1 MSRNISLMS
10 GKKDDKNSLFGKISV
25 SPNETTDAQLAGEY
39 NLGVSTIHSTKSFYD
54 FLSEDFK
61 NKKAYVCTGSACMC
75 RGTQENVTQKLKSK
89 LGEDSVGEMIC
100 LGRCYENSAFYYNGE
115 NYSGDDINQLDD
127 IISGSHKS
135 IPYTMKSFSDTSF
148 LVEDEVFSTYDDFR
162 ELLQTCFE
170 ADKNDLIDS
179 LKDSGLRGRGGAGF
193 PTGMKW
199 EFCKAQEAKA
209 KYVVCNADEGDP
221 GAYSDR
227 YLLEE
232 QALKVLFGMVICGYI
247 IGSKQGFMYIRGEYP
262 ESIDITNETL
272 SKLRDLGLLGENIL
286 GSGFD
291 FDMSVVEGQGA
302 YICGEETALIA
313 SIEGRRAEVDVRPPF
328 PVVEG
333 LYKKPTV
340 VNNVESLAAVAA
352 IFKLG
357 SESYKSIGN
366 GRSLGTK
373 LISLDGHFN
382 NPGLYEVDLG
392 TSLEFI
398 IDNIG
403 GGFNEDIKAI
413 QIGGPLGGIVPVD
426 ILKTLTLD
434 FEVFAEAGFLLGHAS
449 FVCIPRSFSAVEY
462 AKHLFAFTA
471 HESCGKCFPCR
482 LGSTRGKEMLGSA
495 IDGTQK
501 FSEELIHDL
510 LETMEVGSLCALG
523 GGLPLAIKNLL
534 EHCSDEFEPLME
546 K

>member
-1 MSRNISLMS
+1 MSRNISLLS

-426 ILKTLTLD
+426 ILRTLTLD

>member
-1 MSRNISLMS
+1 MSRNISLLS

-25 SPNETTDAQLAGEY
+25 SPNETSDAQLAGEY

-75 RGTQENVTQKLKSK
+75 RGTQEDVTQKLKSK
-89 LGEDSVGEMIC
+89 FGQDAVGEMIC

-115 NYSGDDINQLDD
+115 NYSGDDINQLDE
-127 IISGSHKS
+127 IIDGKHKS
-135 IPYTMKSFSDTSF
+135 TSYTMRSFSDTSF
-148 LVEDEVFSTYDDFR
+148 LVENEAFSTFKDFKD
-162 ELLQTCFE
+162 LLETCFQT
-170 ADKNDLIDS
+170 DKNDLINT

-199 EFCKAQEAKA
+199 EFCSDQDAPA

-272 SKLRDLGLLGENIL
+272 AKLRDLNLLGNNIL

-291 FDMSVVEGQGA
+291 FDMNVVEGQGA

-340 VNNVESLAAVAA
+340 VNNVESLAAVAL
-352 IFKLG
+352 IFKHG
-357 SESYKSIGN
+357 SDSYKNIGN

-392 TSLEFI
+392 TPLSRI
-398 IDNIG
+398 IDEIG
-403 GGFNEDIKAI
+403 GGFNDDIKAI

-426 ILKTLTLD
+426 ILRSLTLD
-434 FEVFAEAGFLLGHAS
+434 FEVFADAGFLLGHAS

-495 IDGTQK
+495 IDDNQK
-501 FSEELIHDL
+501 FSEELIYDL

-523 GGLPLAIKNLL
+523 GGLPLAIRNLL
-534 EHCSDEFEPLME
+534 EHCSDEFKPLME

>member
-1 MSRNISLMS
+1 MSRNISLLS

-25 SPNETTDAQLAGEY
+25 SPNETSDAQLAGEY

-75 RGTQENVTQKLKSK
+75 RGTQEDVTQKLKSK
-89 LGEDSVGEMIC
+89 FGQDAVGEMIC

-115 NYSGDDINQLDD
+115 NYSGDDINQLDE
-127 IISGSHKS
+127 IIDGKHKS
-135 IPYTMKSFSDTSF
+135 TSYTMRSFSDTSF
-148 LVEDEVFSTYDDFR
+148 LVENEAFSTFKDFKD
-162 ELLQTCFE
+162 LLETCFQT
-170 ADKNDLIDS
+170 DKNDLINT

-199 EFCKAQEAKA
+199 EFCSDQDAPA

-272 SKLRDLGLLGENIL
+272 SKLRDLNLLGNNIL

-291 FDMSVVEGQGA
+291 FDMNVVEGQGA

-340 VNNVESLAAVAA
+340 VNNVESLAAVAL
-352 IFKLG
+352 IFKYG
-357 SESYKSIGN
+357 SDSYKNIGN

-392 TSLEFI
+392 TPLSRI
-398 IDNIG
+398 IDEIG

-426 ILKTLTLD
+426 ILRSLTLD
-434 FEVFAEAGFLLGHAS
+434 FEVFADAGFLLGHAS

-495 IDGTQK
+495 IDDNQK
-501 FSEELIHDL
+501 FSEELIYDL

-523 GGLPLAIKNLL
+523 GGLPLAIRNLL
-534 EHCSDEFEPLME
+534 EHCGDEFKPLME